1 MNDIEILSRLNDEQ
15 RLPVLQTE
23 GAVLVTAGAGS
34 GKTRLLTHRIAYLID
49 VLNVPAYNILAITF
63 TNKAANEMKVRIEN
77 LATKSNGIWIMTFH
91 AMCVKIIKEFGH
103 YIGFSRYF
111 SIYGDNE
118 KEKALKLILS
128 ELAIDEPAKRKL
140 AGWHISNAKNQNL
153 SPEQYLKVNSYAQ
166 NIELYCDI
174 YARYQKYLS
183 QNNALDFDDL
193 LTKTYELLT
202 TNSEAREYYQEKF
215 HYIHIDEFQ
224 DTNTVQYDIAKILAG
239 KYGNIFVVGDEDQS
253 IYGWRGANIQNIF
266 DFKND
271 FKNVSVFKLQQNY
284 RSSKNIIELANQVIK
299 NNTQRLDKQLWTDNS
314 EGAKVDV
321 FVGNDGLDEAEYVA
335 RNIVRLRDFGVKLS
349 DIAVLVRLN
358 ALTRNIEDRL
368 LNYNINYRMLGGL
381 KFYDRAEV
389 KNVLS
394 YIKLICNNKDNDCF
408 ERIVNFPK
416 RGIGN
421 ATVENLRKI
430 AKDNN
435 LSCMELLLLPNCQ
448 DILSPQIYKKLQP
461 FTELISNLIKAQEE
475 LPPTEFIIK
484 VITDAAIRSAYMED
498 TEENINR
505 LKNIDSLLVS
515 ANEYFTNNPDHSIDD
530 YIQSISLISDIDSYD
545 SENDGVLIAT
555 VHAVKGLEFKV
566 VFVVGLE
573 EGNFPILRSSDSQN
587 DIEEERRLLYV
598 AITRAKEKLFLSR
611 ARSRFTYERMD
622 NLLPSRFFAEMQD
635 CKSIDSKY
643 FRVSNQ
649 AVQNVYSSNNSSN
662 NYNKQSTINSFIERD
677 RERQQI
683 SNEFNVGDKVEHP
696 KFGVGVIIE
705 IKNALNN
712 RIASVDFE
720 DFGVKNLALALA
732 PLTKMD

>member
-1 MNDIEILSRLNDEQ
+1 MEILSKLNEEQ
-15 RLPVLQTE
+15 RLPVMQTE

-63 TNKAANEMKVRIEN
+63 TNKAANEMKYRVEK
-77 LATKSNGIWIMTFH
+77 LVPDASGIWIMTFH
-91 AMCVKIIKEFGH
+91 AMCVKIIKEFGYH
-103 YIGFSRYF
+103 IGFSRYF
-111 SIYGDNE
+111 SIYGDSE
-118 KEKALKLILS
+118 KEKALKLILT
-128 ELAIDEPAKRKL
+128 ELGIDEPSKRKL

-153 SPEQYLKVNSYAQ
+153 SPSEYLKVNSYAQ
-166 NIELYCDI
+166 NIELFCDI
-174 YARYQKYLS
+174 YARYQDYLA

-202 TNSEAREYYQEKF
+202 TCEQAREYYQEKF

-266 DFKND
+266 DFKED

-284 RSSKNIIELANQVIK
+284 RSSKNIINLANQVIK
-299 NNTQRLDKQLWTDNS
+299 NNSQRLDKELWTDNE

-358 ALTRNIEDRL
+358 ALTRNVEDRL

-408 ERIVNFPK
+408 QRIVNFPK
-416 RGIGN
+416 RGIGT
-421 ATVENLRKI
+421 ATIESLIKI
-430 AKDNN
+430 ARENN
-435 LSCMELLLLPNCQ
+435 LSCMELLLAPNCK
-448 DILSPQIYKKLQP
+448 DILPPQMFKKLQP
-461 FTELISNLIKAQEE
+461 FADLISGLMQVQDT
-475 LPPTEFIIK
+475 LSPTEFIIK
-484 VITDAAIRSAYMED
+484 IINDAQIRSAYMED

-515 ANEYFTNNPDHSIDD
+515 VNEYFTNNPDHAIDD
-530 YIQSISLISDIDSYD
+530 YIQSISLISDIDNYD
-545 SENDGVLIAT
+545 AENDGVLIAT

-566 VFVVGLE
+566 VFVIGLE
-573 EGNFPILRSSDSQN
+573 EGNFPITRSSDSEN

-622 NLLPSRFFAEMQD
+622 NLLPSRFFAEMQN

-643 FRVSNQ
+643 FKAPNPAQTNAFSNH
-649 AVQNVYSSNNSSN
+649 N
-662 NYNKQSTINSFIERD
+662 NYNKQSTINSFIARE

-683 SNEFNVGDKVEHP
+683 SSEFNVGDKVEHP

-705 IKNALNN
+705 IKNVANN